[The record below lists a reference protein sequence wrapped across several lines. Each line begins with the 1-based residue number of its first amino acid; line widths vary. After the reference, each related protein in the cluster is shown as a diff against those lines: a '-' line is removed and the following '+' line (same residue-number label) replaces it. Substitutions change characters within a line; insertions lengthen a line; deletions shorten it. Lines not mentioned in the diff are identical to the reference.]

1 MEHDE
6 HSESERQVANVR
18 VIKSSD
24 LVDAVSFDT
33 VWRKISK
40 LYQEDPV
47 HAVRSQELIKTLHH
61 KLAIDL
67 YKHLSSKAKNE
78 GIKVIEEASI
88 YGSYKRKD
96 VDIAVVDP
104 NNGPLITIGVR
115 SQMSSVGKNVLTY
128 YQDIIGECIS
138 LQERFPMT
146 TMGYA
151 YLHPLYFM
159 DKGKVIRTDVERY
172 ARLYSSIS
180 DRDDRLYKN
189 QLGVYD
195 HFAYAVV
202 DFDRDAPALRDDI
215 VRARVSDADL
225 SITTFV
231 DRLVQTFVNR
241 NIWLDDLFVTDMD

>member
-1 MEHDE
+1 M
-6 HSESERQVANVR
+6 ANVR
-18 VIKSSD
+18 VISSAD
-24 LVDAVSFDT
+24 LQEDISFDA
-33 VWRKISK
+33 VWRKINK

-67 YKHLSSKAKNE
+67 YKHLSDKAKND
-78 GIKVIEEASI
+78 GVRVIEEASI

-151 YLHPLYFM
+151 YLHPLYFV
-159 DKGKVIRTDVERY
+159 DKGKTIRTDVERY
-172 ARLYSSIS
+172 AQLYSSIS

-202 DFDRDAPALRDDI
+202 DFNKDSPKLRDDI
-215 VRARVSDADL
+215 VRSRVSDIDL

-231 DRLVQTFVNR
+231 DRLVTTFVKR
-241 NIWLDDLFVTDMD
+241 NVWLDDLFKIENS

>member
-1 MEHDE
+1 MG
-6 HSESERQVANVR
+6 NVR
-18 VIKSSD
+18 VIEASD
-24 LVDAVSFDT
+24 LVDSISFYA
-33 VWRKISK
+33 VWRKINE

-67 YKHLSSKAKNE
+67 YKHLSIKAKNE
-78 GIKVIEEASI
+78 GIRVIEEAPI
-88 YGSYKRKD
+88 YGSYKRKN

-104 NNGPLITIGVR
+104 NNGPLITVGVR

-146 TMGYA
+146 AMGYV
-151 YLHPLYFM
+151 YLHPLHFM
-159 DKGKVIRTDVERY
+159 DKDKEQRTDVERY
-172 ARLYSSIS
+172 AQLYSSIA

-195 HFAYAVV
+195 QFAYAVV
-202 DFDRDAPALRDDI
+202 DFNSDAPMLRDDI
-215 VRARVSDADL
+215 VQSRVADIDL

-241 NIWLDDLFVTDMD
+241 NIWLDDLFVVNNG